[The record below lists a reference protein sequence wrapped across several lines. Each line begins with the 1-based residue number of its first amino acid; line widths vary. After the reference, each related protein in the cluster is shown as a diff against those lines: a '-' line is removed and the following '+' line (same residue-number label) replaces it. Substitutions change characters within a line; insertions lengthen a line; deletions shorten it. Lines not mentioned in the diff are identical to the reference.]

1 MKKFVF
7 ELEDVLKFRDFE
19 REQAEMELAKALNA
33 EREVQNKINSLAQKL
48 SQSQKS
54 VKNSKNLSEISK
66 TNQYI
71 QFVKDKTEIF
81 LKELAELKLITEQKK
96 EKLKL
101 CIQKTDSLKNLK
113 EAQYSEYKKN
123 LYKAEDEV
131 IDDIVT
137 TRFNT

>member
-113 EAQYSEYKKN
+113 ETQYSEYKKN